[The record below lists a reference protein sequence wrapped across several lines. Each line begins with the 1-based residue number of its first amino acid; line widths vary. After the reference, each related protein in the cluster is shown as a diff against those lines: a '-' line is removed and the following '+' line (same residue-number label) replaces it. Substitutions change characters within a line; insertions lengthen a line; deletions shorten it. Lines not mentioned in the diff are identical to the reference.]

1 MPASALV
8 AERPTDAGRPAAPP
22 APDASPGVVG
32 PSKAPVAPAVAMAV
46 GLVIVGLAV
55 IGGAH
60 ARHGRVVGGASA
72 PAVVVSADPLAI
84 TLSAR
89 DVSVV
94 TQVYAPGQESGWHFH
109 AGIHAVAVLS
119 GVLTIYDSQCRA
131 QTVEPGRPYVGGQ
144 EAHLARNETG
154 SPVEMSVT
162 YLSPSKP
169 ALSTQ
174 RVPRPSGCDVGP
186 A

>member
-1 MPASALV
+1 
-8 AERPTDAGRPAAPP
+8 
-22 APDASPGVVG
+22 
-32 PSKAPVAPAVAMAV
+32 MAV

-55 IGGAH
+55 IGGVHSRHSRAAGGTS
-60 ARHGRVVGGASA
+60 ARGVAVAS
-72 PAVVVSADPLAI
+72 DPSAI

-94 TQVYAPGQESGWHFH
+94 TQVYAPGQDSGWHFH

-119 GVLTIYDSQCRA
+119 GVLTIYNSQCGT

-144 EAHLARNETG
+144 EPHLARNETG
-154 SPVEMSVT
+154 APVEMSVT

-169 ALSTQ
+169 ARSTQ
-174 RVPRPSGCDVGP
+174 RVPQPSGCDVGP